1 MQCDLCKNSVPHS
14 GQFSLEHC
22 KFYAALKDKELMLLA
37 AETNRCS

>member
-22 KFYAALKDKELMLLA
+22 KFYAALKDKD
-37 AETNRCS
+37 